1 MSEQL
6 YIRMGWH
13 EQQTCHW
20 LVHAEATSQIIA
32 SGEIKDPIDLVSL
45 QVYAKDRPVTVFVSA
60 SAMTLHQ
67 VELPEK
73 GQRQAIKAIP
83 FLLEEQI
90 AEDVNKLHF
99 VNGVQVEN
107 CMQVAVVAI
116 EQMNRWLT
124 WLREAGLKVD
134 KLIPDC
140 LALPQA
146 DEYPWSALKLDDQ
159 WIIRTSSVSGMTVDE
174 AWLPVVIERA
184 LSQETAEA
192 TSDEASS
199 EPSAAVPKVAM
210 YSAPPDTFPLAWIDK
225 SYELPMLAL
234 VKGQTSTTINLLKG
248 AYRPKV
254 EYGKHLK
261 VWQAPAVAA
270 AFFFVVYLSTQALS
284 IYRHNQEIVAM
295 NRQIVD
301 IYQQI
306 QPNSKLNANLIKN
319 NLQSK
324 LSALQR
330 KGSAGHFFAMLKGL
344 QPAIEQVD
352 DVALLALRFDAKRD
366 EIRLDI
372 RAEQYSQVESFKKL
386 MEDHFVVGDGVMN
399 KRDGITRGS
408 IVLRGK

>member
-20 LVHAEATSQIIA
+20 LVYAEATSQIIA

-45 QVYAKDRPVTVFVSA
+45 QAYAKDRPVTVFVSA

-73 GQRQAIKAIP
+73 GRRQAIKAIP

-99 VNGVQVEN
+99 VNGLQVEDR
-107 CMQVAVVAI
+107 MQVAVVAI
-116 EQMNRWLT
+116 DQMNRWLA

-140 LALPQA
+140 LAIPQV
-146 DEYPWSALKLDDQ
+146 DGYPWSVLKLDGQ
-159 WIIRTSSVSGMTVDE
+159 WIIRTSAVSGMTVDD

-184 LSQETAEA
+184 LSQEQ
-192 TSDEASS
+192 EASS
-199 EPSAAVPKVAM
+199 EEESAEPAAAPKVAM
-210 YSAPPDTFPLAWIDK
+210 YSAPTDAFPLAWIDK
-225 SYELPMLAL
+225 SYELPLLAL
-234 VKGQTSTTINLLKG
+234 VKGHTSTTINLLTG

-284 IYRHNQEIVAM
+284 IHRHQQEIVAM

-306 QPNSKLNANLIKN
+306 QPNAKLNVNLIKN
-319 NLQSK
+319 SLQSK

-352 DVALLALRFDAKRD
+352 DVAMLALRFDAKRD

>member
-20 LVHAEATSQIIA
+20 LVYADATSQIIA
-32 SGEIKDPIDLVSL
+32 SGEVKHPADLASL
-45 QVYAKDRPVTVFVSA
+45 QVYAKDRPVVAFVSA
-60 SAMTLHQ
+60 SALTLHQ
-67 VELPEK
+67 VELPAK

-83 FLLEEQI
+83 FLLEEQL
-90 AEDVNKLHF
+90 AEDVSQLHF
-99 VNGVQVEN
+99 VTG
-107 CMQVAVVAI
+107 MQVDNHIQVGVVAN

-124 WLREAGLKVD
+124 WLSDAGLKVQ

-140 LALPQA
+140 LALPQL
-146 DEYPWSALKLDDQ
+146 DEFPWSALKLGDQ
-159 WIIRTSSVSGMTVDE
+159 WIIRTSEVDGMTIDE

-184 LSQETAEA
+184 LTQIDADATTDADTSEA
-192 TSDEASS
+192 A
-199 EPSAAVPKVAM
+199 PKVAM
-210 YSAPPDTFPLAWIDK
+210 YSAATSAFPLPWFDK
-225 SYELPMLAL
+225 SYELPLLAL
-234 VKGQTSTTINLLKG
+234 VKGEVATTINLLKG
-248 AYRPKV
+248 AYRPKP
-254 EYGKHLK
+254 EIAKYLK
-261 VWQAPAVAA
+261 VWQQPAVAA
-270 AFFFVVYLSTQALS
+270 ALFFMVYLMTQTLS
-284 IYRHNQEIVAM
+284 IYRHEQEIVDI

-301 IYQQI
+301 IYQKV
-306 QPNSKLNANLIKN
+306 QPNAKLNVNLIKK
-319 NLQSK
+319 NLQTK

-330 KGSAGHFFAMLKGL
+330 QGNAGLFFSMLKGL

-366 EIRLDI
+366 EMRLDI

-386 MEDHFVVGDGVMN
+386 MEDHFIVDDGVMN